1 MSRADAAPSS
11 RPRPAMSHN
20 QYWTAKL
27 VRVPAI
33 ARAKPAPKRG
43 RPRRDDM
50 PNAAQARLSP
60 MQLLAIRCGRMAL
73 IAQIG
78 AFAPDNA
85 ARLVGIAI
93 VELFSDFVRV
103 TPAAD
108 QILGL
113 VNGRL
118 AKA

>member
-1 MSRADAAPSS
+1 
-11 RPRPAMSHN
+11 
-20 QYWTAKL
+20 
-27 VRVPAI
+27 
-33 ARAKPAPKRG
+33 
-43 RPRRDDM
+43 
-50 PNAAQARLSP
+50 

-108 QILGL
+108 PILGL

-118 AKA
+118 AKAELELIERRGYRNISSTL